1 MRFPA
6 PVNEHPVV
14 VLSAN
19 VLCHRLSS
27 VTVVVV
33 TGSCGPPSTHV
44 PLDAEAGV
52 DRYTVSYANATDIH
66 TVPRTRFRRKK
77 GTLARGELTHLGDA
91 VKAALDLS

>member
-52 DRYTVSYANATDIH
+52 ERYPVSYANATDIH
-66 TVPRTRFRRKK
+66 TVPRTRFRRMK
-77 GTLARGELTHLGDA
+77 GTLARGEFTHLGAA